1 MSTISVSPQV
11 HHFSV
16 PASSFGI
23 VLGLAGL
30 SNCWRFAHTLWGVD
44 AAIGEVLSALTA
56 LVWLV
61 LLAGYVS
68 RWLRDRGDALAE
80 FAHPIHC
87 CFIGLVPVSTL
98 LVGAW
103 VATWNEN
110 AGTALVIVGAIG
122 QLGFSTYRSGALLR
136 GGRRHEDTTAVMYLP
151 TVAGNFVSCIAL
163 SSLGY
168 ADAARLFF
176 GAGLFSWLALESVI
190 TNRLYTA
197 EPLPHGIRPTLGIQ
211 FAPPAVG
218 SIAYLSISH
227 NSIDMIF
234 LALFGYA
241 ILQLLLL
248 ARLLHWFV
256 ETGFSPAYW
265 AFSFGATALVL
276 ASMHAASVHAHP
288 AVDVLA
294 LPLFILLNAAILALF
309 VATLR
314 LLLLGKLFMK

>member
-1 MSTISVSPQV
+1 MSTVSVSPQV
-11 HHFSV
+11 RHFSV

-23 VLGLAGL
+23 VLGMAGL
-30 SNCWRFAHTLWGVD
+30 SNCWRFAHVIWGLD
-44 AAIGEVLSALTA
+44 ARIGDALFALTT
-56 LVWLV
+56 LVWLA
-61 LLAGYVS
+61 LLLGYTTK
-68 RWLRDRGDALAE
+68 WMRDHDDAMAE
-80 FAHPIHC
+80 FGHPIQC

-98 LVGAW
+98 LVGTW
-103 VATWNEN
+103 MATWTDS
-110 AGTALVIVGAIG
+110 AGAALVLLGAAG
-122 QLGFSTYRSGALLR
+122 QLGFSMYRSGALLR
-136 GGRRHEDTTAVMYLP
+136 GGRKHEDTTAVMYLP

-163 SSLGY
+163 SSIGY
-168 ADAARLFF
+168 ADLAKLFF

-197 EPLPHGIRPTLGIQ
+197 EPLAHGVRPTLGIQ
-211 FAPPAVG
+211 LAPPAVG

-227 NSIDMIF
+227 NSIDIVF

-241 ILQLLLL
+241 VLQLLLL
-248 ARLLHWFV
+248 VRLLHWFV
-256 ETGFSPAYW
+256 ETGFSAGYW

-288 AVDVLA
+288 VVDILA
-294 LPLFILLNAAILALF
+294 LPLFVLLNLAILALF